1 MDCPQKIR
9 EHAMSDTCNAVK
21 NAKAKCLKIGEFQQ
35 VSFRAKRDPIQ
46 SFGFDKSAFQNIKS
60 IFQNPQFC

>member
-1 MDCPQKIR
+1 
-9 EHAMSDTCNAVK
+9 MSDTCNAVK
-21 NAKAKCLKIGEFQQ
+21 NTKAKCLKIGEFQQ